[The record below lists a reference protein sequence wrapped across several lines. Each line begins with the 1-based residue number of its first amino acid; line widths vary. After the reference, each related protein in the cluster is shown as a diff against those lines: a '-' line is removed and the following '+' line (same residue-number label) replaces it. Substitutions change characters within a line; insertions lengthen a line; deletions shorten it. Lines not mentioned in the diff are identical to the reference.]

1 MTVVAVLG
9 LDGAL
14 GFELMTPGQ
23 VFGTA
28 NTVDGPGAASSPR
41 YDVRLCAPGRFLS
54 TAAGWGA
61 VEMRT
66 PYDLDAVADAEI
78 VIVPGTERFL
88 DPPDPEVVQV
98 LRDAAARGSRIAS
111 ICVGAFTLAASGLLD
126 GARATTHWQWADEL
140 ARRHPAVEV
149 DPTVLFVDNGRTL
162 TSAGVASG
170 LDVCLHLIRTEAG
183 AELAAQ
189 TARRVIM
196 PAWRDGGQAQ
206 FIEHVSPGDT
216 SDSLQPTIDWM
227 EKNLTAPLDLTAI
240 ARHAAMSVRSL
251 NRKFRHQIGTTP
263 QQLLL
268 QMRIDRARRLLETT
282 HLPADQVAEESG
294 FGSQASLRY
303 HFTRLVGTSPHAY
316 RLAFN
321 SHRRTPSR
329 TALGADGG

>member
-9 LDGAL
+9 LDGAI
-14 GFELMTPGQ
+14 GFELMMPGQ
-23 VFGTA
+23 VFGMA
-28 NTVDGPGAASSPR
+28 NTVDGPGPASPPR
-41 YDVRLCAPGRFLS
+41 YEVRLCAPGRSIS
-54 TAAGWGA
+54 TGAEWGA
-61 VEMRT
+61 TELRT
-66 PYDLDAVADAEI
+66 PYGLSAVADAEI

-88 DPPDPEVVQV
+88 DAPDPKVVQV
-98 LRDAAARGSRIAS
+98 LCDAAARGSRIAS
-111 ICVGAFTLAASGLLD
+111 ICVGAFTLAATGMLD
-126 GARATTHWQWADEL
+126 GLRATTHWRWADEL
-140 ARRHPAVEV
+140 ARKHPAVDV
-149 DPTVLFVDNGRTL
+149 DPTVLFVDNGQTL

-183 AELAAQ
+183 AEVAAQ
-189 TARRVIM
+189 TARRIIV

-206 FIEHVSPGDT
+206 FIEHVSPDDA

-227 EKNLTAPLDLTAI
+227 EENLTAPLDLKSI

-282 HLPADQVAEESG
+282 NLAADQVAEESG
-294 FGSQASLRY
+294 FGSHASLRY

-321 SHRRTPSR
+321 SHLR
-329 TALGADGG
+329 AE